1 MTAETHIQELAL
13 AWKTDPTPAIL
24 KQLETACI
32 TYLYD
37 GPLSRLRNLDED
49 EKQELNLL
57 LFVQR
62 GEKDHKTE
70 LERSLGSYDPAH
82 AGRTGTP
89 VPFHSFFRR
98 KILQRM
104 GDVVR
109 TRPNFTPR
117 NSARAP
123 KHVKPAITVT
133 RTGEMDNERA
143 RDIPLDEAIIREVL
157 EREIRSI
164 FFEAVYNIKNEK
176 YREPYLFS
184 FLFADR
190 LKYEDLGSLFGIAT
204 ATINSNMKRAS
215 AQAAENFKQLL
226 AARGWIEE
234 DDLLYA
240 LSRLA
245 SQVRSDC
252 LLAVAP
258 DSRTGDIIHARFS
271 DKLTPAEIRKRFGVD
286 ADELRGIEQQVVQ
299 GFFRTIETV
308 RTLRGANPYPGD
320 DSMDFYD
327 AFVNYLNA
335 PPAPGRTRADLPL
348 DKDEYDMYELCKLVL
363 PTGRQREQLLLQ
375 EAVAGLDAAGVRALG
390 EAATLTPAEI
400 SAAIND
406 PEAYATQYRILLRQ
420 LDIRTGDS

>member
-1 MTAETHIQELAL
+1 MTAENHIQELAL
-13 AWKTDPTPAIL
+13 IWKTDQDPAIL

-57 LFVQR
+57 LFANR
-62 GEKDHKTE
+62 GKDRLTE
-70 LERSLGSYDPAH
+70 LERSLASYDPGH
-82 AGRTGTP
+82 TGRNGVP

-109 TRPNFTPR
+109 TRPNFNPR
-117 NSARAP
+117 NADRAP
-123 KHVKPAITVT
+123 KNPKQVVTVT

-143 RDIPLDEAIIREVL
+143 RDIPLDEAVLREVL
-157 EREIRSI
+157 EREIRSL
-164 FFEAVYNIKNEK
+164 FFEAVYSIKNEN
-176 YREPYLFS
+176 YRDPFLFS
-184 FLFADR
+184 FLFSDR
-190 LKYEDLGSLFGIAT
+190 LEHKDLASLFGIAPG
-204 ATINSNMKRAS
+204 TINSNMKRAS
-215 AQAAENFKQLL
+215 TKTAENFKRLL
-226 AARGWIEE
+226 AERGWIEE
-234 DDLLYA
+234 ADLLHA

-245 SQVRSDC
+245 SEVRSDC

-258 DSRTGDIIHARFS
+258 DTRTGDIIHARFS
-271 DKLTPAEIRKRFGVD
+271 EKLTPAEIRERFGLD

-308 RTLRGANPYPGD
+308 RTLRAANPYPGD

-327 AFVNYLNA
+327 AFLNYLNA

-420 LDIRTGDS
+420 LNIRTGDS